1 MADERMSGLQPTQE
15 DREWYER
22 TKEENRPL
30 GSRAIDAAESFGW
43 GLNGIVQSS
52 ATLRTLM
59 QGVGL
64 LGEKIE
70 EGREYAEGVAT
81 EESNYGTQQ
90 PLYPGATRSGL
101 GLIGEAS
108 NQLRQGSEFL
118 RQGATEFAEDRA
130 IPAIEQAT
138 GQQVDPRAAGI
149 YGETVGA
156 VPGILTEEAVTLG
169 AGTAV
174 RGLRS
179 INRVGP
185 PPQLNFALNGATN
198 TQQFSRQVM
207 DELTPPTVMKY
218 TDEQLDT
225 LGDVGKN
232 KEFLD
237 TLDPKYRY
245 FTPETLQEAQE
256 QMVKREGPLRTAEAR
271 PAYLQK
277 KLDEAKAAGDQ
288 RGIDYYQSKLKKA
301 ERKVSD
307 FTAGPIE
314 DVVPDN
320 PQTYWSKSKEAEE
333 WRKSA
338 GVDAEGNP
346 RVDSHHQT
354 IESMETAAIFRRM
367 KVVKENP
374 QASLIIW
381 EHMRRLGIVPG
392 PGRRAQRMVSKPEH
406 TLAKDSL
413 HVAVLNKYRGF
424 FKKLPEDISLN
435 DLLGKIDEFAASLDD
450 SDKFYLQKG
459 MPPID
464 RDIPAG
470 RLMENQT
477 ERAIRDVQK

>member
-1 MADERMSGLQPTQE
+1 
-15 DREWYER
+15 
-22 TKEENRPL
+22 
-30 GSRAIDAAESFGW
+30 
-43 GLNGIVQSS
+43 
-52 ATLRTLM
+52 
-59 QGVGL
+59 
-64 LGEKIE
+64 
-70 EGREYAEGVAT
+70 
-81 EESNYGTQQ
+81 
-90 PLYPGATRSGL
+90 
-101 GLIGEAS
+101 
-108 NQLRQGSEFL
+108 
-118 RQGATEFAEDRA
+118 
-130 IPAIEQAT
+130 
-138 GQQVDPRAAGI
+138 
-149 YGETVGA
+149 
-156 VPGILTEEAVTLG
+156 
-169 AGTAV
+169 
-174 RGLRS
+174 
-179 INRVGP
+179 
-185 PPQLNFALNGATN
+185 
-198 TQQFSRQVM
+198 
-207 DELTPPTVMKY
+207 MKY
-218 TDEQLDT
+218 SDEQLDT

-232 KEFLD
+232 QEFLN

-245 FTPETLQEAQE
+245 FTPEALQEAQE

-288 RGIDYYQSKLKKA
+288 KGIDYYQSKLKKA

-307 FTAGPIE
+307 LTAGPTE

-320 PQTYWSKSKEAEE
+320 PQTYWSKGKEAEA
-333 WRKSA
+333 WRAEA
-338 GVDAEGNP
+338 GVDLEGNP

-392 PGRRAQRMVSKPEH
+392 GGRRAQRMVSKAEH

-424 FKKLPEDISLN
+424 FKKLPEDIPLN
-435 DLLGKIDEFAASLDD
+435 DLLKKIDEFAASLDD
-450 SDKFYLQKG
+450 SDKFYLQKD

-477 ERAIRDVQK
+477 ERAIRDVQNN

>member
-1 MADERMSGLQPTQE
+1 MSAPQLQIGESAKVDGQEKYWSGENYEWQSKEQYDKLEQEGKFKTGTQAL
-15 DREWYER
+15 DR
-22 TKEENRPL
+22 L
-30 GSRAIDAAESFGW
+30 
-43 GLNGIVQSS
+43 QSS
-52 ATLRTLM
+52 AVNAIGEENLAKM
-59 QGVGL
+59 GQGFGFVFGNLEKVMKFNPSLSGL
-64 LGEKIE
+64 YTAQNNIGKLTDQASGAASDALNVDKRITDTAAVA
-70 EGREYAEGVAT
+70 AEAFLTG
-81 EESNYGTQQ
+81 GG
-90 PLYPGATRSGL
+90 PGAARRAG
-101 GLIGEAS
+101 GKIMQAVDDLIPQR
-108 NQLRQGSEFL
+108 QLQFSL
-118 RQGATEFAEDRA
+118 A
-130 IPAIEQAT
+130 
-138 GQQVDPRAAGI
+138 
-149 YGETVGA
+149 
-156 VPGILTEEAVTLG
+156 
-169 AGTAV
+169 
-174 RGLRS
+174 
-179 INRVGP
+179 
-185 PPQLNFALNGATN
+185 GATN
-198 TQQFSRQVM
+198 TGSVVRQQM

-245 FTPETLQEAQE
+245 FTPEALQEAQE
-256 QMVKREGPLRTAEAR
+256 QMVKREGPLRTAEDK
-271 PAYLQK
+271 LQDYK
-277 KLDEAKAAGDQ
+277 DKVAKAEAEGNQKNLDKYSDKERKLD
-288 RGIDYYQSKLKKA
+288 
-301 ERKVSD
+301 RKVSD
-307 FTAGPIE
+307 YTAGPTE

-320 PQTYWSKSKEAEE
+320 PQTYWSTSQDAKD
-333 WRKSA
+333 WRQSA

-367 KVVKENP
+367 KVVKQNP

-424 FKKLPEDISLN
+424 FKNLPEDISLN

-450 SDKFYLQKG
+450 SDKFYLKKG

-477 ERAIRDVQK
+477 ERAIRDVQNN